1 MAGFKIKAKLK
12 KGVVS
17 VKAMAKHEMTTYDI
31 AKKQTGDRENAN
43 FIFHITATV
52 NGETVWE
59 VSTSQF
65 LSKNPIF
72 KFKFQGIGKKGD
84 KVLMV
89 ATDRKG
95 NTLKGKGKIK

>member
-1 MAGFKIKAKLK
+1 MADFKIKAKLK

-72 KFKFQGIGKKGD
+72 KYKFQGIGKKGD
-84 KVLMV
+84 HIIMT

-95 NTLKGKGKIK
+95 HALKGKGKIK